1 MGGVPGNRCSSVR
14 IRSSHFSNPLSFN
27 GQMFRSLIST
37 EVRSRFLF
45 MVALV
50 LAGEMIFSLPYHLL
64 RYFRPTVLGVF
75 ELSNADLGDVFAPYG
90 VTAMLAYFP
99 GGVLADRFST
109 RKLMTASLLMT
120 AAGGVYMM
128 TLPGMLGMSILF
140 AVWGI
145 TTILT
150 FWCALI
156 RATRSWGGRFAQGRG
171 FGLLDAGRGLA
182 GASFASVGVLV
193 FSVVIGP
200 EPSIATPTERAAAL
214 QTVILYYT
222 LATLAAAIAV
232 WWWIPDAVRRERVR
246 ASSVWSDVRAVL
258 GTRSVWLQAV
268 IVVCAY
274 SGYKALDN
282 YSLYAYDVLG
292 MNETEAAAFTATFV
306 YSRPFAAILAGLAG
320 DRFGVARM
328 TTVVFGFLAASWAL
342 LSTPQ
347 ANPDLLMMVYVNLL
361 ISIFGVY
368 ALRGLYF
375 ALLEQTR
382 VPLPLTGAAVG
393 LISVVGYSPDIFF
406 SPIAGRLL
414 DATPGLG
421 GHQNCFAMMA
431 CIAAVGLMVAA
442 VVSRGTGRQPDA
454 VPSA

>member
-120 AAGGVYMM
+120 AAGGFYMM

>member
-1 MGGVPGNRCSSVR
+1 M
-14 IRSSHFSNPLSFN
+14 RSSPFPDALSSNDEMS
-27 GQMFRSLIST
+27 RSLIST
-37 EVRSRFLF
+37 EVRSRFLV

-90 VTAMLAYFP
+90 VAAMLAYFP

-109 RKLMTASLLMT
+109 RKLMAVSLLMT
-120 AAGGVYMM
+120 AAGGFYMM
-128 TLPGMLGMSILF
+128 TFPGMLGMSVLF
-140 AVWGI
+140 AFWGI

-171 FGLLDAGRGLA
+171 FGLLDGGRGLA

-193 FSVVIGP
+193 FSTGIGP
-200 EPSIATPTERAAAL
+200 NPSLATGAERAAAL
-214 QTVILYYT
+214 QMVILYYT
-222 LATLAAAIAV
+222 LVTLAAAIAV
-232 WWWIPDAVRRERVR
+232 WRWIPDTVPGERVR
-246 ASSVWSDVRAVL
+246 ASSAWSDVRAVL

-306 YSRPFAAILAGLAG
+306 YTRPFAAILAGLAG

-328 TTVVFGFLAASWAL
+328 TTVVFGLLAVCWAL
-342 LSTPQ
+342 LSTPL
-347 ANPDLLMMVYVNLL
+347 ANPEILLMVYVNLL

-414 DATPGLG
+414 DATPGIG

-431 CIAAVGLMVAA
+431 CIAAVGLMVAT
-442 VVSRGTGRQPDA
+442 VLNRGARPAPDGA
-454 VPSA
+454 ISA

>member
-1 MGGVPGNRCSSVR
+1 
-14 IRSSHFSNPLSFN
+14 
-27 GQMFRSLIST
+27 MFRRLIST

-109 RKLMTASLLMT
+109 RKLMTVSLLMT
-120 AAGGVYMM
+120 AAGGFYMM

-140 AVWGI
+140 AFWGI

-193 FSVVIGP
+193 FSAVIGP
-200 EPSIATPTERAAAL
+200 EPSLATPTERAGAL
-214 QTVILYYT
+214 QMIILYYT
-222 LATLAAAIAV
+222 LATLAAGIAV
-232 WWWIPDAVRRERVR
+232 WWWIPDPVSRERVR
-246 ASSVWSDVRAVL
+246 ASSAWSDVRAVL

-393 LISVVGYSPDIFF
+393 LISVIGYSPDIFF

-431 CIAAVGLMVAA
+431 CIAAVGLIVAA
-442 VVSRGTGRQPDA
+442 VLNRGTRRQPEIA
-454 VPSA
+454 TSA

>member
-1 MGGVPGNRCSSVR
+1 
-14 IRSSHFSNPLSFN
+14 
-27 GQMFRSLIST
+27 
-37 EVRSRFLF
+37 

-50 LAGEMIFSLPYHLL
+50 FSGEMIFSLPYHLL

-75 ELSNADLGDVFAPYG
+75 EFSNADLGDVFAPYG

-109 RKLMTASLLMT
+109 RKLMCVSLLMT
-120 AAGGVYMM
+120 AAGGFYMM
-128 TLPGMLGMSILF
+128 TLPGMLGMSFLF
-140 AVWGI
+140 AFWGV

-171 FGLLDAGRGLA
+171 FGLLDGGRGLA

-193 FSVVIGP
+193 FSAGIGP
-200 EPSIATPTERAAAL
+200 DPSLATAAERAAAL
-214 QTVILYYT
+214 QMVILYYT
-222 LATLAAAIAV
+222 LVTLAAGIAV
-232 WWWIPDAVRRERVR
+232 WWWISDDLPHERVR
-246 ASSVWSDVRAVL
+246 SSSAWSDVRAVL

-306 YSRPFAAILAGLAG
+306 YTRPIAAILAGLAG

-328 TTVVFGFLAASWAL
+328 TIVVFGLLAACWAL
-342 LSTPQ
+342 LSTP
-347 ANPDLLMMVYVNLL
+347 AASPDLLMMLYVNLL
-361 ISIFGVY
+361 ITILGVY

-375 ALLEQTR
+375 ALLEQAR

-393 LISVVGYSPDIFF
+393 LISVLGYLPDIFF

-414 DATPGLG
+414 DATPGVG

-431 CIAAVGLMVAA
+431 CIAAVGLMVAT
-442 VVSRGTGRQPDA
+442 VLNRETGRQPDPA
-454 VPSA
+454 VSA